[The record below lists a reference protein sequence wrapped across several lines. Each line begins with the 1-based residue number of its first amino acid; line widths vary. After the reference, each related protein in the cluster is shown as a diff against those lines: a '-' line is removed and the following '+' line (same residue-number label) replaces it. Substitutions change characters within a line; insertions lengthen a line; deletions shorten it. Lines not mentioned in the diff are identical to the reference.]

1 MVYRI
6 LITGISLSL
15 TLSAGAESLWRSKA
29 NREVSIFA
37 DRVAMDVGDI
47 LTIKVDEST
56 SITTTVSKAT
66 NQTGSFSGSINRFFY
81 EGLGT
86 IDGGQYPNVSIPSSG
101 GNYTGGGNI
110 TNVRTLGTNATVMV
124 IDRLPNGNLIVEG
137 ARQMS
142 SSGETQYVILRGV
155 VRRDD
160 ISNDNVVP
168 SSKVANASVE
178 ILEKGAIAS
187 AQKQGWIQ
195 RLLNVAKIW

>member
-1 MVYRI
+1 MFYRI
-6 LITGISLSL
+6 LSTGLAL
-15 TLSAGAESLWRSKA
+15 YMASAVGAESLWRSKA

-37 DRVAMDVGDI
+37 DRVAMDIGDI
-47 LTIKVDEST
+47 LTITVDEST

-66 NQTGSFSGSINRFFY
+66 NSSGSYSGSINRFFY
-81 EGLGT
+81 QGLGA
-86 IDGGQYPNVSIPSSG
+86 IDGEYPDVSIPASG
-101 GNYTGGGNI
+101 GNYAGGGNI
-110 TNVRTLGTNATVMV
+110 TNIRTLGTNATVMV
-124 IDRLPNGNLIVEG
+124 VDRLPNGNLIVEG
-137 ARQMS
+137 AREMTT
-142 SSGETQYVILRGV
+142 SGETQYVILRGI

-195 RLLNVAKIW
+195 RLLNVANIW